1 MERIRTRRN
10 ATILLIALF
19 VGVVGGWALSRSSD
33 DVDAKLSNPGVV
45 QDPTIQTNVDS
56 TGKTFEFAEMTAL
69 DTGKPVTPVLD
80 GKPTVINFWFSTC
93 QPCRRE
99 MPVLAAA
106 AAKWS
111 GKVDFIGID
120 PNDTPESAHA
130 FLDKNGVTYPN
141 FLDEIGD
148 QLSLSKVGTMPTTF
162 FVDAKGGIVAMH
174 AGELTEADITAYL
187 AKMGVT
193 G

>member
-45 QDPTIQTNVDS
+45 QDPTIQTNVDT

-69 DTGKPVTPVLD
+69 DTGKTVTPVLD

-120 PNDTPESAHA
+120 PNDTPESAKA
-130 FLDKNGVTYPN
+130 FLEKNGVTYPN

-148 QLSLSKVGTMPTTF
+148 QLALSKVGTMPTTF
-162 FVDAKGGIVAMH
+162 FVDATGGIVAMH

-187 AKMGVT
+187 ARMGVT